1 MVKTSLKDTYLG
13 VTTPTALKNEVS
25 TFRKI
30 YYDKETQVI
39 INNLVNELYTRFLFK
54 IDALPQD
61 VVLPLDIAANLFNN
75 LSPVVRELLI

>member
-61 VVLPLDIAANLFNN
+61 IVLPLDIAANLLNN